1 MKVKVKVLHEDA
13 KLPLRGTSGA
23 AGYDLY
29 ANETVKI
36 ESGRVVNVPVGL
48 SMEIPAGTQLE
59 IRTRS
64 GLGKKGIFVI
74 NSPGT
79 VDEDYRG
86 PIGVMLMNTTGQTF
100 LVEKG
105 DRIAQAILMPYYTME
120 FEVVE
125 ELSDTQ
131 RGEGA
136 YGSTGMK

>member
-1 MKVKVKVLHEDA
+1 MKVKVKFLHEDG
-13 KLPLRGTSGA
+13 KLPFRGTPGA
-23 AGYDLY
+23 AGYDLF

-36 ESGRVVNVPVGL
+36 EPGRIVLIPTGL
-48 SMEIPAGTQLE
+48 SVELPEGTQLE

-79 VDEDYRG
+79 IDEDYRG
-86 PIGVMLMNTTGQTF
+86 PLGIMLANFSTNTF

-105 DRIAQAILMPYYTME
+105 DRIAQAVLMPYIPME

-125 ELSDTQ
+125 ELGNTV
-131 RGEGA
+131 RGEGGF
-136 YGSTGMK
+136 GSSGTK